1 MLDNK
6 KIKYICFGLA
16 IIIII
21 LFVSLIFKNLTT
33 KREGYENENP
43 ALSNIEEL
51 PGKIKGALSNIESS
65 LLLSNNKSNYED
77 IIIGLNDSI
86 DVQILNIFKKKGEYY
101 VKASGLQGS
110 NILSS
115 LATANCY
122 IKLGMGIENIK
133 ESEIVTTIPF
143 EVSHE

>member
-77 IIIGLNDSI
+77 IIIGLNDSV
-86 DVQILNIFKKKGEYY
+86 DVQILNIFKKKGESIS
-101 VKASGLQGS
+101 KD
-110 NILSS
+110 
-115 LATANCY
+115 ATS
-122 IKLGMGIENIK
+122 K
-133 ESEIVTTIPF
+133 ESYDTIRKVN
-143 EVSHE
+143 ELRNLKSVLNESMEYLDSK

>member
-77 IIIGLNDSI
+77 IIIGLNDSV
-86 DVQILNIFKKKGEYY
+86 DVQILNIFKKKGESIS
-101 VKASGLQGS
+101 KD
-110 NILSS
+110 
-115 LATANCY
+115 ATS
-122 IKLGMGIENIK
+122 K
-133 ESEIVTTIPF
+133 ESYETIRKVN
-143 EVSHE
+143 ELRNLKTVLNESMEYLDSK

>member
-86 DVQILNIFKKKGEYY
+86 DVQILNIFKKKGESIS
-101 VKASGLQGS
+101 KD
-110 NILSS
+110 
-115 LATANCY
+115 ATS
-122 IKLGMGIENIK
+122 K
-133 ESEIVTTIPF
+133 ESYETIRKVN
-143 EVSHE
+143 ELRNLKTVLNESMEYLDSK

>member
-33 KREGYENENP
+33 KREGYENP

-77 IIIGLNDSI
+77 IIIGLNDSV
-86 DVQILNIFKKKGEYY
+86 DVQILDIFKKKGESIS
-101 VKASGLQGS
+101 KD
-110 NILSS
+110 
-115 LATANCY
+115 ATS
-122 IKLGMGIENIK
+122 K
-133 ESEIVTTIPF
+133 ESYETIRKVN
-143 EVSHE
+143 ELRNLKTVLNESMEYLDSK